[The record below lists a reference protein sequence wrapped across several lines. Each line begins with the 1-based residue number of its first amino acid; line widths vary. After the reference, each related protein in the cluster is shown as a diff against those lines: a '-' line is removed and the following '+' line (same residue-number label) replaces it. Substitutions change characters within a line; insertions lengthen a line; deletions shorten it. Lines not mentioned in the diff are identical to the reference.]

1 MNRYLYFPLVA
12 LLLAIT
18 GISETFG
25 QEAGN
30 SKKEKVEA
38 VGRELG
44 LDKDKSARLVE
55 RQEKYRVQV
64 IAVLQDTSLRPQQRS
79 ARLKALAQEQSA
91 ALNIL
96 LSPQQREKMSAA
108 IGARNGARVAAHRK
122 EIESKLPGKNGKK
135 PAVDST
141 KVKMKN

>member
-1 MNRYLYFPLVA
+1 MSKHLYFPLLI
-12 LLLAIT
+12 LLLSVT
-18 GISETFG
+18 GISGTFG
-25 QEAGN
+25 QEAGR
-30 SKKEKVEA
+30 SKKEKEEL

-44 LDKDKSARLVE
+44 LDKDKTARLME

-64 IAVLQDTSLRPQQRS
+64 TAVLQDTSLRPQQRS
-79 ARLKALAQEQSA
+79 ARLKALAQEHRA

-108 IGARNGARVAAHRK
+108 LSSRNGARSAAHRK
-122 EIESKLPGKNGKK
+122 EMESRLPGKNGKR

>member
-1 MNRYLYFPLVA
+1 MNKYLYFPLLA

-25 QEAGN
+25 QEAGK
-30 SKKEKVEA
+30 SKKEKIEA

-44 LDKDKSARLVE
+44 LDKDKSAKLME

-64 IAVLQDTSLRPQQRS
+64 MTVLKDTSLRPQQRS
-79 ARLKALAQEQSA
+79 ARLKSLAQEQSA
-91 ALNIL
+91 ALNVL

-108 IGARNGARVAAHRK
+108 IGAQNGSRATAHQK
-122 EIESKLPGKNGKK
+122 EIESRLPGKNGKRS
-135 PAVDST
+135 AVDSV
-141 KVKMKN
+141 KAKMKN